1 MYKNEFF
8 QNLLTKNEFYAKFRD
23 ENNSLAKNLFS

>member
-8 QNLLTKNEFYAKFRD
+8 QNLEMKNEFYAKFND
-23 ENNSLAKNLFS
+23 EKNNLIKKK